1 MGPLI
6 VVVLFGL
13 VLCFREAAS
22 ASNATGCGKIVVPE
36 GVTKGFSNECTAR
49 FGSIDLA
56 NRFADRCK
64 NCDMSVACCDVAKA
78 ATYEWTSTISHAS
91 LESYDSQGDCEACM
105 ASVPCS
111 WNCDSRNNAVNAAKP
126 SGIFG
131 VVLSSVLLA
140 NTAMM

>member
-1 MGPLI
+1 MDCGLI
-6 VVVLFGL
+6 TRERQAKMPSLGVLST
-13 VLCFREAAS
+13 R
-22 ASNATGCGKIVVPE
+22 KIS
-36 GVTKGFSNECTAR
+36 GARKKTAR

-140 NTAMM
+140 TTAMM